1 MDAAIQRYN
10 KDTKALEQ
18 PLSYK
23 VRRLLDLPSMR
34 HGYIK
39 KLASGVYE
47 AAPIPG
53 YNRTTYTIRQS
64 LGELFCNCQGFGKRK
79 YCSHTKAVMIYK
91 EKTEQPEK
99 QSDLFKQEG

>member
-34 HGYIK
+34 NGYIK
-39 KLASGVYE
+39 KLACGVYIVL
-47 AAPIPG
+47 PIPG
-53 YNRTTYTIRQS
+53 YNRTTYTIRQNFT
-64 LGELFCNCQGFGKRK
+64 ELICNCQGFGKRK

-99 QSDLFKQEG
+99 QMRLF

>member
-34 HGYIK
+34 NGYIK
-39 KLASGVYE
+39 KLDCGVYE
-47 AAPIPG
+47 VAPIPG
-53 YNRTTYTIRQS
+53 YNRTTYTIRQNFT
-64 LGELFCNCQGFGKRK
+64 ELICNCQGFGKRK

-91 EKTEQPEK
+91 QKTEQPEK
-99 QSDLFKQEG
+99 QMRLF

>member
-23 VRRLLDLPSMR
+23 VQRLLDLR
-34 HGYIK
+34 CIK

-47 AAPIPG
+47 CAPIPG
-53 YNRTTYTIRQS
+53 YNRTTYTIKQS

-99 QSDLFKQEG
+99 QMRLF